1 MNIIIYLSL
10 LSVSCGYAL
19 WRGDRD
25 ARIAA
30 MVCIVA
36 TGLTVV
42 LLTPG
47 STRYELVE
55 TGVMAV
61 DVATLGAFVALA
73 MFSRRFWP
81 LWVAGLQMTASAAH
95 ALKFIDNALVPL
107 AYAVAERFWGYPIL
121 LIIGFGAFRAHRR
134 SAATMLRLSDA

>member
-1 MNIIIYLSL
+1 MNILIYLVL
-10 LSVSCGYAL
+10 LTVSCGYAL

-30 MVCIVA
+30 TVCIVA
-36 TGLTVV
+36 TGLTVL

-55 TGVMAV
+55 RGVMAV
-61 DVATLGAFVALA
+61 DLGALGAFVALA
-73 MFSRRFWP
+73 LFSQRFWP

-95 ALKFIDNALVPL
+95 ALKLFDAALVPL

-121 LIIGFGAFRAHRR
+121 LIIAFGAYRGHRR
-134 SAATMLRLSDA
+134 RSQAALRFAEA

>member
-1 MNIIIYLSL
+1 MNILIYLSL
-10 LSVSCGYAL
+10 LTISCSYAL

-30 MVCIVA
+30 IVCIVA
-36 TGLTVV
+36 TGLTVI

-55 TGVMAV
+55 SGVMVV
-61 DVATLGAFVALA
+61 DLATLAAFITLAL
-73 MFSRRFWP
+73 FSQRFWP

-121 LIIGFGAFRAHRR
+121 IIIAVGAYRGHRR
-134 SAATMLRLSDA
+134 RSRLVPQTADA